1 MWSAAILAGGRA
13 RRLGGQDKSA
23 LIVDGVRLLDRQ
35 LAVVALAD
43 RSILLVGYPGPAPA
57 SCVVVTPITSQA
69 PVRSGAIVTALAAA
83 TTERV
88 LILAVDLPFLT
99 TAFLEFLA
107 RADEDA
113 DAVVPVSGGRWHPL
127 CAMYRRRAAPTLDAA
142 IDRGELAV
150 HAAVARLNP
159 HADRATIAWRR
170 SIRTHR
176 LFANVNTPDDL
187 GSLACHAAAG
197 IGTAAPETS
206 QTTNR

>member
-35 LAVVALAD
+35 LAALHSLTD
-43 RSILLVGYPGPAPA
+43 TILLVGYPGLAPA
-57 SCVVVTPITSQA
+57 SCVVVPDHRPGTGPL
-69 PVRSGAIVTALAAA
+69 GAISTALSAA

-88 LILAVDLPFLT
+88 LIVAVDLPFLT

-113 DAVVPVSGGRWHPL
+113 DAVVPVSGGRWQPL
-127 CAMYRRRAAPTLDAA
+127 CAMYRRRAAPVLDAA

-159 HADRATIAWRR
+159 TLIAGD
-170 SIRTHR
+170 SLAPFDPEHR
-176 LFANVNTPDDL
+176 LFVNINTPDDL
-187 GSLACHAAAG
+187 GHWGSG
-197 IGTAAPETS
+197 SGRNRTAAPETS
-206 QTTNR
+206 QTTSR

>member
-35 LAVVALAD
+35 LASLRPLTD
-43 RSILLVGYPGPAPA
+43 TILLVGYPGPAPA
-57 SCVVVTPITSQA
+57 SCVVVSDHKPGTGPL
-69 PVRSGAIVTALAAA
+69 GAIVTALAAA
-83 TTERV
+83 ATERV
-88 LILAVDLPFLT
+88 LILAADLPFLT

-107 RADEDA
+107 RADENA

-127 CAMYRRRAAPTLDAA
+127 CAMYRRRVAPILDAA

-150 HAAVARLNP
+150 HAAVAQLNP
-159 HADRATIAWRR
+159 TLIGDDRLAPFDPD
-170 SIRTHR
+170 HR
-176 LFANVNTPDDL
+176 LFANINTPDDL
-187 GSLACHAAAG
+187 EHWRATSGRNR
-197 IGTAAPETS
+197 TAAPESS

>member
-35 LAVVALAD
+35 LAALHSLTD
-43 RSILLVGYPGPAPA
+43 TILLVGYPGPAPA
-57 SCVVVTPITSQA
+57 SCVVVPDHRPGTGPL
-69 PVRSGAIVTALAAA
+69 GAIATALSVA

-88 LILAVDLPFLT
+88 LIVAVDLPFLT
-99 TAFLEFLA
+99 TAFFDFLA

-113 DAVVPVSGGRWHPL
+113 DAVVPVSGGRWQPL
-127 CAMYRRRAAPTLDAA
+127 CAMYRRRAAPVLDAA

-150 HAAVARLNP
+150 HTAVARLNP
-159 HADRATIAWRR
+159 TLIAGDSLARFDPE
-170 SIRTHR
+170 HR
-176 LFANVNTPDDL
+176 LFANINTPDDL
-187 GSLACHAAAG
+187 GHWGASG
-197 IGTAAPETS
+197 GRNRTAAPETS

>member
-35 LAVVALAD
+35 LAALHSLTD
-43 RSILLVGYPGPAPA
+43 TILLVGYPGPAPA
-57 SCVVVTPITSQA
+57 SCVVVPDHRPGTGPL
-69 PVRSGAIVTALAAA
+69 GAISTALSVA

-88 LILAVDLPFLT
+88 LIVAVDLPFLT
-99 TAFLEFLA
+99 AAFLEFLA

-113 DAVVPVSGGRWHPL
+113 DAVVPVSDGRWQPL
-127 CAMYRRRAAPTLDAA
+127 CAMYRRRVAPVLDAA

-159 HADRATIAWRR
+159 TLIAGD
-170 SIRTHR
+170 SLAPFDPEHR
-176 LFANVNTPDDL
+176 LFANINTPDDL
-187 GSLACHAAAG
+187 GHWSAG
-197 IGTAAPETS
+197 GGRNRTAAPETS
-206 QTTNR
+206 QTTSR

>member
-35 LAVVALAD
+35 LAALHSLTD
-43 RSILLVGYPGPAPA
+43 TILLVGYPGPAPA
-57 SCVVVTPITSQA
+57 SCVVVPDHRPGTGPL
-69 PVRSGAIVTALAAA
+69 GAIASALSVA

-88 LILAVDLPFLT
+88 LIVAVDLPFLT
-99 TAFLEFLA
+99 TAFLDFLA

-113 DAVVPVSGGRWHPL
+113 DAVVPVSGGRWQPL
-127 CAMYRRRAAPTLDAA
+127 CAMYRRRAAPILDAA

-159 HADRATIAWRR
+159 TLLAGD
-170 SIRTHR
+170 SLVPFDPEHR
-176 LFANVNTPDDL
+176 LFANINTPDDL
-187 GSLACHAAAG
+187 GRWRASG
-197 IGTAAPETS
+197 GRNRTAAPETS